1 MHQSNQI
8 SKVLNAKLCLPNH
21 IPVRNADWFKCHFR
35 QLYFEADWSKK
46 SLPFYAVTSFQRFC
60 FHFGRKHVAFTWL
73 TCAKMR
79 SAVRSDNNIV
89 VERESIKAV
98 EKDLCATVVT
108 SIHSTGA
115 TVVNSVKCD

>member
-1 MHQSNQI
+1 MFS
-8 SKVLNAKLCLPNH
+8 L
-21 IPVRNADWFKCHFR
+21 
-35 QLYFEADWSKK
+35 QLAFT
-46 SLPFYAVTSFQRFC
+46 F
-60 FHFGRKHVAFTWL
+60 AFTWL